1 MQSEL
6 LIFDGFYTNPYNT
19 IEFAKNMEWYDDYG
33 QHPGKRTKEEQD
45 PSTFAAFSY
54 YMENVAGKI
63 TSWRNMDYNGC
74 FNLVT
79 AKDRTWIHADCY
91 NDWAAV
97 VFLTPNAPI
106 SSGTGLYRHKET
118 GLDRVPRNSNGE
130 IDQELLDYVYQ
141 DSQDWTKWELVD
153 YVANKFNRMVTY
165 RGDLFHSAVNYFG
178 RDFSDARMHQT
189 FFFNTER

>member
-19 IEFAKNMEWYDDYG
+19 IDYALKMEWFDNYG

-45 PSTFAAFSY
+45 PSTLAAFSY
-54 YMENVAGKI
+54 YMGNVAGKI
-63 TSWRNMDYNGC
+63 TDWSNMDYNGC

-79 AKDRTWIHADCY
+79 AKDRTWIHADRW

-97 VFLTPNAPI
+97 VYLTPNAPI
-106 SSGTGLYRHKET
+106 SSGTGLYRHIET
-118 GLDRVPRNSNGE
+118 GLDRVPRDQNGE
-130 IDQELLDYVYQ
+130 LDKELLDYIYK
-141 DSQDWTKWELVD
+141 DSQDWTKWELTD
-153 YVANKFNRMVTY
+153 YVANKFNRMVVY

-178 RDFSDARMHQT
+178 HDFTDGRMHQT

>member
-6 LIFDGFYTNPYNT
+6 LIFDEFYTNPYNT
-19 IEFAKNMEWYDDYG
+19 IDYALTMEWHDDYG

-45 PSTFAAFSY
+45 QSTFDFFSY

-63 TSWRNMDYNGC
+63 TRWRDMLYNGC

-97 VFLTPNAPI
+97 VYLTPNAPI
-106 SSGTGLYRHKET
+106 SSGTGLYRHIET
-118 GLDRVPRNSNGE
+118 GLDKVPRDANGE
-130 IDQELLDYVYQ
+130 IDQDLLDYIYK
-141 DSQDWTKWELVD
+141 DAQDWTKWQLVD
-153 YVANKFNRMVTY
+153 YVANKFNRAVVY

-178 RDFSDARMHQT
+178 NDFTDGRMHQT